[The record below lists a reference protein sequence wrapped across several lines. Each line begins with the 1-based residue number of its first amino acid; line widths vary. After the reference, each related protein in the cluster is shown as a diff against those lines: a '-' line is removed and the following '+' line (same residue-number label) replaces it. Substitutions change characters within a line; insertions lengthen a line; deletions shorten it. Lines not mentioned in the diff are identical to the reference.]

1 MSQRRRQN
9 HFWQKVPSPQAKN
22 ARVGMSRPH
31 TSLTTA
37 VVLIFPKVCGF
48 CGLFPSLLN
57 LALPSWIHSVPP
69 LFALVSE
76 GNSSRQKGSVCVVY
90 SRVSSGSFVFSPGYL
105 ACAWICEVPQYAQ
118 GEPSCETPVVAPP
131 VQLTLLL
138 CFFVGESEAVSKW
151 KVQSLWLKPCNTRR
165 GISLL
170 SVDTATNTHQHKQHF

>member
-37 VVLIFPKVCGF
+37 VVLIFPQVCGF
-48 CGLFPSLLN
+48 CRLFPSLLN

-90 SRVSSGSFVFSPGYL
+90 SRVELRLICILTWVLNVCLNWRGAAVHSGRALMWDSCGSTLSPAHTAPLFLCGWIWSSTKMKGSKSI
-105 ACAWICEVPQYAQ
+105 AEAMQYQ
-118 GEPSCETPVVAPP
+118 ERYFT
-131 VQLTLLL
+131 
-138 CFFVGESEAVSKW
+138 
-151 KVQSLWLKPCNTRR
+151 
-165 GISLL
+165 
-170 SVDTATNTHQHKQHF
+170 SVHGHSNKHAST